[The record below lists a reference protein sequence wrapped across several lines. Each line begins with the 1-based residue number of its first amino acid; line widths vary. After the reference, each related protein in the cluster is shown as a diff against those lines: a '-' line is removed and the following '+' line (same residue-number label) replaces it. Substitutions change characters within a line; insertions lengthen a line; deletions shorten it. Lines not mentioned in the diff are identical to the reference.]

1 MTFTNKAAEE
11 MRTRLESM
19 IGAHAHE
26 PVVTT
31 FHSLCA
37 RMLRRSQEFLL
48 PHGVTSAFTIADDHD
63 QERLFRQIIRLSDMD
78 LSALGENQQSAGS
91 LQDLVSRA
99 KSAMLTPKLLEQQ
112 AEQERNISKL
122 LLARI
127 FHKYDRLL
135 RKQNLLD
142 FDDLLT
148 FTVLLLRS
156 EKAVRGYYQQR
167 WRYIHIDEFQ
177 DTNVPRY
184 EIIRLLAYGTDDQQA
199 GHRNICVVADDDQM
213 IYTWRGASAESIDRF
228 ERDFQE
234 RALIFLEQ
242 NYRSTRTIVEAA
254 SRVVQG
260 NASRRA
266 KNLWTANAQGEPVI
280 LVETENEE
288 EEARYVMRTIE
299 QLLEGNKALHYRD
312 IAVLYRTNA
321 QSREIEESALS
332 AAIPYRII
340 GATMFYQRKEI
351 RDFLAYLRIL
361 LNPLDD
367 LCLERI
373 INSPRRGI
381 GEKTISLLREW
392 AASHSYS
399 LSEALEH
406 LHEWAALEALPRKAL
421 ATFAHLLSS
430 LREAMWT
437 YSLPDF
443 LDQVAH
449 LTGLER
455 ALREGPEEARE
466 RWENVAELKQVALRF
481 AGSDTPQALS
491 LFLEHVALMSG
502 AEKVEE
508 SRMQTGTSTEDSDM
522 ITLITLHSAKGAEY
536 PVVFLVGVEEGLLP
550 HSRSFLPDAD
560 AESISEERRLM
571 YVGMTRAMHELYC
584 VRATQRVVNRKTVRA
599 APSRFLSAIPSPLR
613 QTLSW

>member
-1 MTFTNKAAEE
+1 VITHRIAYLIQQCRVRPREILAMTFTNKAAEE

-19 IGAHAHE
+19 IGAHAHG

-184 EIIRLLAYGTDDQQA
+184 EIIRLLAYSTDDQQA

-466 RWENVAELKQVALRF
+466 RW
-481 AGSDTPQALS
+481 
-491 LFLEHVALMSG
+491 
-502 AEKVEE
+502 
-508 SRMQTGTSTEDSDM
+508 
-522 ITLITLHSAKGAEY
+522 
-536 PVVFLVGVEEGLLP
+536 
-550 HSRSFLPDAD
+550 
-560 AESISEERRLM
+560 
-571 YVGMTRAMHELYC
+571 
-584 VRATQRVVNRKTVRA
+584 
-599 APSRFLSAIPSPLR
+599 
-613 QTLSW
+613 